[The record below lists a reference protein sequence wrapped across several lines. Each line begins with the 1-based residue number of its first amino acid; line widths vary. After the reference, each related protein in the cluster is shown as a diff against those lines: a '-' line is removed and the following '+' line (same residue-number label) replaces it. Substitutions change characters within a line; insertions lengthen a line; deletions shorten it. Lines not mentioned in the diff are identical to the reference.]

1 MTSCNCNRC
10 HKGCA
15 PKNPCGC
22 RKPFLDITEMPD
34 TVSVLS
40 YNFDGATAWYDY
52 GNMIYKTQTDTKVRV
67 DAIRRV
73 LEHLAERH
81 VDTIS
86 AHELGSILHIA
97 DLGDVDITGVEDNS
111 LFVYQKDNN
120 CSHGCEGVNNSW
132 IAWNSNDHMVDSMR
146 TIMGFDADGAP
157 QTLLPPA
164 NAGQF
169 YIVGWNGENQ
179 VSYKQIEEV
188 SEESITETIDGTS
201 YIRYACV
208 DPNTNELV
216 FIRKAVS

>member
-1 MTSCNCNRC
+1 
-10 HKGCA
+10 
-15 PKNPCGC
+15 
-22 RKPFLDITEMPD
+22 MPD

-188 SEESITETIDGTS
+188 SEESITETIDGVS
-201 YIRYACV
+201 YVRYACV

>member
-1 MTSCNCNRC
+1 MSCNCDKC

-15 PKNPCGC
+15 PKNVCGC

-34 TVSVLS
+34 TVSILS

-52 GNMIYKTQTDTKVRV
+52 GNMIFKTQTDTKVRV

-81 VDTIS
+81 IDTIS

-188 SEESITETIDGTS
+188 SEESITETIDGVS
-201 YIRYACV
+201 YVRYACV

>member
-1 MTSCNCNRC
+1 
-10 HKGCA
+10 
-15 PKNPCGC
+15 
-22 RKPFLDITEMPD
+22 MPD

-164 NAGQF
+164 NADQF
-169 YIVGWNGENQ
+169 YIVGWNGEHQ

-188 SEESITETIDGTS
+188 SEESITETIDGVS
-201 YIRYACV
+201 YIRYVCV

-216 FIRKAVS
+216 FIRKEVS

>member
-1 MTSCNCNRC
+1 MNCNCNKC
-10 HKGCA
+10 NSGCA
-15 PKNPCGC
+15 PKHVCGC
-22 RKPFLDITEMPD
+22 KKPFLDINEMPD
-34 TVSVLS
+34 TVSTLV
-40 YNFDGATAWYDY
+40 YNINGTTAWYDY
-52 GNMIYKTQTDTKVRV
+52 GNMIYRTQTDTAVRV
-67 DAIRRV
+67 DVIRRV

-81 VDTIS
+81 IDTIS
-86 AHELGSILHIA
+86 AHELGAILHIA

-132 IAWNSNDHMVDSMR
+132 IAWNSKDHMVDSMY

-164 NAGQF
+164 NPDQY
-169 YIVGWNGENQ
+169 YIVGWNGDNQ

-188 SEESITETIDGTS
+188 SEESITFTEDGKN
-201 YIRYACV
+201 YIKMVCV

-216 FIRKAVS
+216 YVKKEVA

>member
-1 MTSCNCNRC
+1 MSCNCNIC
-10 HKGCA
+10 HSGCA
-15 PKNPCGC
+15 PKNTCGC
-22 RKPFLDITEMPD
+22 KKPILDINEMPD

-40 YNFDGATAWYDY
+40 YNINGVTTWYDY
-52 GNMIYKTQTDTKVRV
+52 GNMIFQTQTDTVVRV
-67 DAIRRV
+67 DTMKRV

-86 AHELGSILHIA
+86 ARELGAILHVA
-97 DLGDVDITGVEDNS
+97 DLGDVDITGAEDNS

-120 CSHGCEGVNNSW
+120 CSHGCEGINNSW

-146 TIMGFDADGAP
+146 TVMGFDANGAP
-157 QTLLPPA
+157 QTLLPPV
-164 NAGQF
+164 NPGQF
-169 YIVGWNGENQ
+169 YIMGWNGDRQ

-188 SEESITETIDGTS
+188 SEESITETIDGVS
-201 YIRYACV
+201 YIRYACI

>member
-1 MTSCNCNRC
+1 
-10 HKGCA
+10 
-15 PKNPCGC
+15 
-22 RKPFLDITEMPD
+22 MPD

-188 SEESITETIDGTS
+188 SEESITETIDGVS